1 MKSSK
6 HESDGPNEMPP
17 VKRTKRRRRENPSE
31 IMNQKYEEKIERK
44 PPQPS
49 VTPLPGFQ
57 EAFGSTEIGRF
68 SDAFF
73 NVLNSSPYY
82 EPNNESDI
90 DTLSP
95 QPWETGDSLEGPH
108 FNLQVGASFTP
119 VYDNYSVDGSPLD
132 NYFSELSCNEF

>member
-1 MKSSK
+1 MERTPPEVIKIIHLLTDSFTISMKFFQ
-6 HESDGPNEMPP
+6 PP
-17 VKRTKRRRRENPSE
+17 L
-31 IMNQKYEEKIERK
+31 
-44 PPQPS
+44 
-49 VTPLPGFQ
+49 TPLPGFQ

-95 QPWETGDSLEGPH
+95 QPWEAGDSLEGPH

-119 VYDNYSVDGSPLD
+119 VYDNYSADGSPLD